1 MCHVTNMLWN
11 VTVINNPPPLLNLDG
26 YTDVPPGKMA
36 TVVTYLETLARP
48 PLRADPPGSMG
59 LALDLMSVEQIER
72 YLAIYRTLGDRWMW
86 FSRLVMERA
95 DLAGILSHPDN
106 VTYAVQRTGMDCGL
120 LELDFRETGSCE
132 IAFFGLFDSQVG
144 TGAGRWL
151 MNRAL
156 ELAFRPGIGR
166 VWVHTCH
173 FDHPAAPDFY
183 RRSGFKAC
191 KTAIE
196 VCDDPRLNGKMRR
209 EAAPHVPLIG

>member
-1 MCHVTNMLWN
+1 MNT
-11 VTVINNPPPLLNLDG
+11 TPIRLNLDG

-36 TVVTYLETLARP
+36 TVVTYLEMLARP
-48 PLRADPPGSMG
+48 PLRADPPGLNG
-59 LALDLMSVEQIER
+59 LALDLITGGQVER

-86 FSRLVMERA
+86 FSRLVMEKA
-95 DLAGILSHPDN
+95 DLASLLAHPAN
-106 VTYAVQRTGMDCGL
+106 LAYAVQRDGVDCGL

-132 IAFFGLFDSQVG
+132 IAFFGLFDNEVG

-156 ELAFRPGIGR
+156 EAAWKPGIGR

-173 FDHPAAPDFY
+173 FDHPGAVNFY
-183 RRSGFKAC
+183 GRSGFAAC

-209 EAAPHVPLIG
+209 EAAPHVVLLG

>member
-1 MCHVTNMLWN
+1 MK
-11 VTVINNPPPLLNLDG
+11 NPPPILNLHG

-36 TVVTYLETLARP
+36 TVVTYLDMLARP
-48 PLRADPPGSMG
+48 PLRADPPGSSG
-59 LALDLMSVEQIER
+59 LGLDLISVDEITR
-72 YLAIYRTLGDRWMW
+72 YLAIYRTLGDKWMW
-86 FSRLVMERA
+86 FSRLVMKRD
-95 DLAGILSHPDN
+95 DLAAILAHPAN
-106 VTYAVQRTGMDCGL
+106 LAYAVQREGLDCGL

-132 IAFFGLFDSQVG
+132 VGFFGLFDSEVG

-156 ELAFRPGIGR
+156 EAAWRPGIGR
-166 VWVHTCH
+166 VWVHTCT
-173 FDHPAAPDFY
+173 FDHPGAADFY
-183 RRSGFKAC
+183 RRSGFRAC